1 MNTPRVRHYFDY
13 KSPYA
18 WLAQVANEQ
27 LELEFGADGL
37 ARRAGALAGP
47 RTAR

>member
-1 MNTPRVRHYFDY
+1 LFRE
-13 KSPYA
+13 
-18 WLAQVANEQ
+18 LASSADERQQ